1 MAHELYLDKAIIFES
16 ALKAQAWG
24 GRAVA
29 VAVAVAQGGGGER
42 GLCPPPS

>member
-29 VAVAVAQGGGGER
+29 VAQGGGGER

>member
-1 MAHELYLDKAIIFES
+1 MAHELYLDKAIIFKS

-24 GRAVA
+24 GRA